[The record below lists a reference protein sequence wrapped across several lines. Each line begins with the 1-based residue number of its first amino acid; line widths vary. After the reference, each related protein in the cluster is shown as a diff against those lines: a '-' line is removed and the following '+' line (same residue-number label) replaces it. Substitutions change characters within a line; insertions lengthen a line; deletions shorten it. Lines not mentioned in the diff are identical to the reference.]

1 MFTVRGFHIRIMIY
15 PPRYHLMLSMGY
27 PATGHVTLKVS
38 PATADISPMTRI
50 YGVPATQI
58 MSKTKH
64 YAHNKP

>member
-1 MFTVRGFHIRIMIY
+1 
-15 PPRYHLMLSMGY
+15 MLSMGY